1 MRHNRRMTRLFL
13 MMAALGLIIVVRF
26 VSDQAAI
33 RKLANESGLNRLQAR
48 TLFRA
53 EIYNAMAANKLIAL
67 LFLGAIGYGIYLFL
81 RLQQPDR
88 ILLPILT
95 IIMVMEIGRYV
106 TRNDAYN
113 KINERLRKRE
123 TTEIQ

>member
-1 MRHNRRMTRLFL
+1 MTRLFL

-33 RKLANESGLNRLQAR
+33 RKLASESGLNRLQAR